1 MSQPVTDSNPLRAV
15 RSVLLLVALMWVLEA
30 VDAILPADLDSY
42 GIESRDPAGL
52 PGVLAAP
59 FLHAGFAHLMANTIP
74 FLVLGSIVALRY
86 PARFWQISLT
96 IIVAGGLGVWLLGP
110 ANSIMVGASGVV
122 FGFLTFLITA
132 GILTRHWL
140 DVVIA
145 LGVLVVYGGVLVGA
159 LPFAVPAGVSW
170 LGHLCGALAGVLA
183 AFMFARQAGR
193 VVHVAQ

>member
-1 MSQPVTDSNPLRAV
+1 MSQPAPSPSPLRPL
-15 RSVLLLVALMWVLEA
+15 RSVLLLVALMWALEL
-30 VDAILPADLDSY
+30 VDTILPGDLDGY
-42 GIESRDPAGL
+42 GIESRDLSSL
-52 PGVLAAP
+52 PGVVAAP
-59 FLHAGFAHLMANTIP
+59 FLHAGFAHLMANTVP

-96 IIVAGGLGVWLLGP
+96 IITIGGLGVWLLGP
-110 ANSIMVGASGVV
+110 ANTIMVGASGVV

-145 LGVLVVYGGVLVGA
+145 AGVLVVYGGVLVGV
-159 LPFAVPAGVSW
+159 LPFAVPSGVSW

-183 AFMFARQAGR
+183 AFLFARQAGR

>member
-1 MSQPVTDSNPLRAV
+1 MSQPATSPSPLRPL
-15 RSVLLLVALMWVLEA
+15 RSVLLLVALMWALEL
-30 VDAILPADLDSY
+30 VDAILPGDLDGY
-42 GIESRDPAGL
+42 GIESRDPSGL

-59 FLHAGFAHLMANTIP
+59 FLHAGFAHLMANTVP

-96 IIVAGGLGVWLLGP
+96 IITIGGLGVWLLGP
-110 ANSIMVGASGVV
+110 ADTIMVGASGVV

-145 LGVLVVYGGVLVGA
+145 AGVLVVYGGVLVGV
-159 LPFAVPAGVSW
+159 LPFAVPSGVSW

-183 AFMFARQAGR
+183 AFLFARQPGR